1 MATVS
6 TILIS
11 KTSEYSDIFDGKLIF
26 KELTDEHIVRL
37 VMLQKIKKAKQLDD
51 SIKIYLNK
59 LELEDF
65 NLNKKLLDLLKYEA
79 YVFNISV
86 LDITNGFN
94 SDEIKECSNRVRY
107 RNNS

>member
-1 MATVS
+1 MTTVS

-11 KTSEYSDIFDGKLIF
+11 KTNEYSDIFDSKLIF
-26 KELTDEHIVRL
+26 KELTDEHVVRL
-37 VMLQKIKKAKQLDD
+37 VMLQKIKKARQLDD

-59 LELEDF
+59 LELEDL

-79 YVFNISV
+79 NAFNISV

-94 SDEIKECSNRVRY
+94 SDEIKECSDRVRY
-107 RNNS
+107 KHNS

>member
-1 MATVS
+1 MSTVS

-11 KTSEYSDIFDGKLIF
+11 KTSEYSDIFDDKLIF
-26 KELTDEHIVRL
+26 KELTDEHVVRL

-59 LELEDF
+59 LELEDL
-65 NLNKKLLDLLKYEA
+65 NLNQKLLDLLKYESG
-79 YVFNISV
+79 VFNIAV
-86 LDITNGFN
+86 LDISEGFN
-94 SDEIKECSNRVRY
+94 SKEIKECSDRVRY